1 MVDLLPSAPL
11 DRHVRRTGDDYVAAL
26 FALLPRGRA
35 WARQLSST
43 MGRVVDALARFWGY
57 VDGRAADL
65 LERESDP
72 QRTVELLPE
81 WERAYGLPD
90 PCFPESDTVGER
102 QRMLVTKITWMGGQS
117 RQYFIDVMAWLG
129 FDVKIQEWAPFMAGV
144 SRVGDTR
151 PPSQIRH
158 RWYLGR
164 PENRFVWTAQVANI
178 GLVWFRCAS
187 GRCGTDPHL
196 QFRMP
201 FDLECLLRRWKPAHT
216 RVIFDYS
223 GLGFPDD
230 PFAGTQS
237 RARTGQ
243 THALR
248 PAIRRQRSRRT
259 LRQR

>member
-1 MVDLLPSAPL
+1 MRDLLPSAPV
-11 DRHVRRTGDDYVAAL
+11 DRHVRRTGDDYTAAL

-35 WARQLSST
+35 WARQLTST
-43 MGRVVDALARFWGY
+43 LGRVVDALARFWGY

-65 LERESDP
+65 LQRESDP

-81 WERAYGLPD
+81 WEHAFGLPD
-90 PCFPESDTVGER
+90 PCFPESNTIGER

-129 FDVKIQEWAPFMAGV
+129 FEMKIQEWAPFMAGV

-151 PPSQIRH
+151 PPQAERH

-164 PENRFVWTAQVANI
+164 PESRFVWTAQVADI

-187 GRCGTDPHL
+187 GRCGVDPHL

-201 FDLECLLRRWKPAHT
+201 YDLECLVRRWKPAHT
-216 RVIFDYS
+216 QVVFDYS
-223 GLGFPDD
+223 GLGFPTD

-237 RARTGQ
+237 RSKGP

-248 PAIRRQRSRRT
+248 PAVRRLRSRRA